1 MLSRDR
7 STIRGIALEP
17 DVLPAP
23 QAARRT
29 DHRTANREPRTEA
42 EHEPG
47 SRNPEA

>member
-1 MLSRDR
+1 M
-7 STIRGIALEP
+7 LEP
-17 DVLPAP
+17 AELPSP

-29 DHRTANREPRTEA
+29 EHRRANSEPGSEA